1 MDAMH
6 WVLLAAL
13 LGAMAGVVL
22 LLVRRAGLLARATA
36 AETGQRQAEER
47 VVAAEA
53 TIAGLRGE
61 MEGVRAALRQA
72 ELQATSLDAQV
83 TALTDQ
89 VERDTREA
97 ASRREEAVR
106 AALERAQAE
115 REGERKEHAA
125 KVEALERA
133 KREFEERIA
142 QQDARMREAFNT
154 LANTVLA
161 DSQKQF
167 LALAKEQFEKHTGE
181 AGADLSKRQSAIEQ
195 LVKPIAETL
204 AKTETRL
211 GEIEKG
217 GAKTATE
224 LVTRIT
230 QLQESERLLR
240 EETGNLVKALRQPQ
254 VRGRYGE
261 MQLRRVAEIAG
272 MRAYCDFEEQTST
285 RDEEGAANR
294 PDMVVRLPNGRQ
306 IVVDAK
312 ANLQPYLDALDA
324 KDPERVE
331 ACLDAFANG
340 VAKTA
345 AALGAKS
352 YWKNYDGTP
361 EFVVMFVP
369 GEQLI
374 DAALARRPDLLEE
387 TARHNVLLAGPGSL
401 IALLR
406 AVHLGFR
413 EQKISEE
420 ARAIRDLVT
429 DLHQRLGIALEKAV
443 ALQRNL
449 TNAVKSWNEFAGSVE
464 SRLIPQVRRIEE
476 SGVKSERSI
485 ESLGEIDASPRS
497 APALPARGE
506 GAAGPV
512 A

>member
-6 WVLLAAL
+6 WVLLAAW
-13 LGAMAGVVL
+13 LGAMAGVVV
-22 LLVRRAGLLARATA
+22 LLVRRAALVARVAA
-36 AETGQRQAEER
+36 AETAQGQADDR

-53 TIAGLRGE
+53 TIAGLRSE
-61 MEGVRAALRQA
+61 LDGVRASLREA

-83 TALTDQ
+83 TALTEQ
-89 VERDTREA
+89 VAREAREA
-97 ASRREEAVR
+97 ASRREEAVK
-106 AALERAQAE
+106 AALARADAE

-133 KREFEERIA
+133 KREFEERVA
-142 QQDARMREAFNT
+142 QQDARMREAFNA
-154 LANTVLA
+154 LASSALA
-161 DSQKQF
+161 ESQKQF
-167 LALAKEQFEKHTGE
+167 LALAKAQFEKHAGE
-181 AGADLSKRQSAIEQ
+181 AGADLLKRQNAIEQ

-217 GAKTATE
+217 GARTATE

-272 MRAYCDFEEQTST
+272 MRAYCDFVEQSST

-387 TARHNVLLAGPGSL
+387 AARHNVLLAGPGSL

-429 DLHQRLGIALEKAV
+429 DLHQRLGIALEKAG
-443 ALQRNL
+443 ALQKSLNS
-449 TNAVKSWNEFAGSVE
+449 AVKSWNEFAGSVE

-476 SGVKSERSI
+476 SGVKSDRTI
-485 ESLGEIDASPRS
+485 EGVGEIDASPRP
-497 APALPARGE
+497 APALPSRGE
-506 GAAGPV
+506 ASRGIDE
-512 A
+512 